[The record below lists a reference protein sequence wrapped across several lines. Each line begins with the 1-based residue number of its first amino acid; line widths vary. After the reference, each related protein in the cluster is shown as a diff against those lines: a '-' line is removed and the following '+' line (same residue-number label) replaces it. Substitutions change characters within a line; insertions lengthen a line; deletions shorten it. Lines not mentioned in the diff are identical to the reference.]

1 MIEIEVFEK
10 CMSRKV
16 DNICNL
22 KQNALKRRVQ

>member
-10 CMSRKV
+10 CMSTKV

-22 KQNALKRRVQ
+22 KQNDVKKRVQ